1 MIELQKGDKLVFK
14 QDIHKETYLKEIRYL
29 LGNIVT
35 FRENWSISRVY
46 IEEDLKH
53 LYPTDMFMSVIRNG
67 EVIWN
72 ERG

>member
-14 QDIHKETYLKEIRYL
+14 QDMDKEKYIEEVRYV

-35 FRENWSISRVY
+35 FTENCGNSVY
-46 IEEDLKH
+46 IKEEWQH
-53 LYPTDMFMSVIRNG
+53 WYPKYMFVAVIRNG

>member
-14 QDIHKETYLKEIRYL
+14 QDIHKETYIEEIRYL

-35 FRENWSISRVY
+35 FRKSWSITRVY

-53 LYPTDMFMSVIRNG
+53 LYPIDMFMSVIRNG